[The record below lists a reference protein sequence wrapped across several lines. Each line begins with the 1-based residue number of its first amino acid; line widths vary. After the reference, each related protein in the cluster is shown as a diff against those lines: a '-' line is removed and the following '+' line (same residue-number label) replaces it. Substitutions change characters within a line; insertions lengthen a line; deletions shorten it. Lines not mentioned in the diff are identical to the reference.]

1 MSKEIVIL
9 VDGYQIKS
17 TINFRNICLTI
28 FGKEIAM
35 LNFVEVFNNTLIN
48 EKTYILFSA
57 VDNSGYLIRAVKKR
71 L

>member
-1 MSKEIVIL
+1 MSKEIVIF

-35 LNFVEVFNNTLIN
+35 LNFVEVLT
-48 EKTYILFSA
+48 IL
-57 VDNSGYLIRAVKKR
+57 L
-71 L
+71 